1 MAKIKTLL
9 LTSLLLLC
17 AISSCF
23 ARLEP
28 VFLDATPVETKQ
40 VGVEMKRGDDDL
52 MGESCKGVGEEECL
66 VRRTLAAHIDYIYTQ
81 KHHP

>member
-1 MAKIKTLL
+1 MAKITTLF

-23 ARLEP
+23 ARPEP
-28 VFLDATPVETKQ
+28 VFLDVTPVETNR
-40 VGVEMKRGDDDL
+40 VDVET
-52 MGESCKGVGEEECL
+52 ESGNELSDENCEGVGEEDCL